1 LNYWLRNCFAWGK
14 RARIILEVD
23 AHVIQP
29 EEYDELP
36 ESGEAFLE
44 HADLYEGEKLI
55 RAGRQSRKPQGIVV
69 CPA

>member
-1 LNYWLRNCFAWGK
+1 
-14 RARIILEVD
+14 LEVD